1 MTDDDGVGQAARKLS
16 ESIARLMDSATSYG
30 RSTFEN
36 VRESLEAE
44 QQQRVTL
51 LFTAGALFLLLS
63 LGCLFAGVAV
73 ILAFRATH
81 PAWAAAAVA
90 TGFLLLAGAAGW
102 YMARVRRQQPST
114 FIWLASLAGLVT
126 QYLRASRRDS

>member
-1 MTDDDGVGQAARKLS
+1 MNDDAGIGQAARKLS

-30 RSTFEN
+30 RSTLDT

-44 QQQRVTL
+44 QRQRVTL

-73 ILAFRATH
+73 VLAFRASH

-90 TGFLLLAGAAGW
+90 GGFLMLAGAAGW
-102 YMARVRRQQPST
+102 HMARIRRQQPST
-114 FIWLASLAGLVT
+114 FIWLASLVGVFA
-126 QYLRASRRDS
+126 QYLRARR